1 MPIYLFLD
9 EEPDVMEASGPAFSL
24 VKPLD
29 THPWMQELGFMYCGL
44 IDEGM
49 TYFADSSR
57 VTPYP
62 DLLSRRQWLENLLAH
77 YRHLAELK
85 RSPDYPERIAKLKA
99 ELAQVEEKK
108 EELLKPA
115 REFSKTNLK
124 TGSFADP
131 DWRAKEKRARAELG
145 RIYTK
150 LKSTP
155 EYQALIARQ
164 DELIAQ
170 GRDLLEAD
178 GYPKDEAEAQ
188 RMMEGSG
195 IVVVHDRVLPPT
207 LDQKSASIEAALD
220 SLNTL
225 AGQKRFLTELLRVAI
240 EKHERVG
247 LGVANSLSPM
257 PTGVVDQNEF
267 LANLPIPIPKH
278 RIFIIENQ
286 GKTA

>member
-1 MPIYLFLD
+1 
-9 EEPDVMEASGPAFSL
+9 MEASGPAFSL
-24 VKPLD
+24 VKPID

-62 DLLSRRQWLENLLAH
+62 DLLSRRTWLENLLAH

-85 RSPDYPERIAKLKA
+85 RAPDYPERIAKLKS
-99 ELAQVEEKK
+99 ELATIEEQK
-108 EELLKPA
+108 EELLAPA
-115 REFSKTNLK
+115 REFAKNNLK
-124 TGSFADP
+124 AGSFTDP

-145 RIYTK
+145 RIYNR
-150 LKSTP
+150 LKTSP
-155 EYQALIARQ
+155 AYLALIARQ
-164 DELIAQ
+164 DELIATE
-170 GRDLLEAD
+170 RDLLEAE
-178 GYPKDEAEAQ
+178 GYPDSEEEAQ

-207 LDQKSASIEAALD
+207 LDQKSSSIEAALD

-225 AGQKRFLTELLRVAI
+225 TGQKRFLTELLRVAV

-247 LGVANSLSPM
+247 LGVANSLTPM
-257 PTGVVDQNEF
+257 PTGVVDQDNF
-267 LANLPIPIPKH
+267 LTNLPIPIPKH
-278 RIFIIENQ
+278 RIFIIQNE